1 MDLDIQNFILPL
13 LSANV
18 AGLFMG
24 FERQAKSKPAGLKTN
39 SLVSIGA
46 CVYIMISHQFVD
58 MDSTDMTRIIG
69 QLVVGVGFLGAGVI
83 FQKKK
88 KNRVNGLATAATL
101 WCSAAAG
108 CLAGFGYYLE
118 LIIFCALVVLNNL
131 IFGYLNQYVS
141 KMFQN
146 KNN

>member
-1 MDLDIQNFILPL
+1 MDLDIQNYILPL
-13 LSANV
+13 LSANI
-18 AGLFMG
+18 AGLFMS
-24 FERQAKSKPAGLKTN
+24 FERQAKSKPKGLKTN

-58 MDSTDMTRIIG
+58 TGTTDMTRIIG

-101 WCSAAAG
+101 WCSVAAG

-118 LIIFCALVVLNNL
+118 LVIFCALVVLNNL
-131 IFGYLNQYVS
+131 IFGYLNKYVT
-141 KMFQN
+141 KIFQKTN
-146 KNN
+146 D